1 MSGNSIWKGGE
12 SSRKKERDCDDL
24 CKKLLGLVLGEVVK
38 TSLPGLDLLLFEN

>member
-1 MSGNSIWKGGE
+1 VEIPSGKVERAVG
-12 SSRKKERDCDDL
+12 KKKDCDDL